1 MQEDRT
7 PNSSSHIRAASP
19 SYPNPQHVAQSAKVK
34 RKGVQ
39 KTQLETNMPQSSD
52 KMHQSKNNVSSD
64 PMTTPKLHQFQEI
77 HKTTILEENETM
89 RGSIDR
95 YPGSKLSMH
104 PGGSQSNVKKYNRV
118 D

>member
-1 MQEDRT
+1 MQ
-7 PNSSSHIRAASP
+7 N
-19 SYPNPQHVAQSAKVK
+19 
-34 RKGVQ
+34 
-39 KTQLETNMPQSSD
+39 L
-52 KMHQSKNNVSSD
+52 SKNNND

-118 D
+118 DQRRGGAPLNTQGHSSAAGARKANSKNVRTKSSVGGGATSTITEQASITANS

>member
-1 MQEDRT
+1 
-7 PNSSSHIRAASP
+7 
-19 SYPNPQHVAQSAKVK
+19 
-34 RKGVQ
+34 
-39 KTQLETNMPQSSD
+39 
-52 KMHQSKNNVSSD
+52 
-64 PMTTPKLHQFQEI
+64 MTTPKLHQFQEI

-118 D
+118 DQRGKGGAPPNAQGHSSAAGARKANSKNVRTKSSVGGAASTITDQASITANS